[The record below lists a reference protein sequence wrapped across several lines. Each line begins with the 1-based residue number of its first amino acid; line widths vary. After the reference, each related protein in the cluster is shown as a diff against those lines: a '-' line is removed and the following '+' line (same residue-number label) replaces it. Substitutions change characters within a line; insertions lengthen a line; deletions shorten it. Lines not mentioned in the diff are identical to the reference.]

1 MIQKIFFKKYSFTSY
16 KSYLRLTYCKSYMQ
30 LASHMGG
37 MQFLQKDSF
46 DIFFLD
52 SQLPV
57 LKKTT

>member
-1 MIQKIFFKKYSFTSY
+1 
-16 KSYLRLTYCKSYMQ
+16 
-30 LASHMGG
+30 MGG

>member
-1 MIQKIFFKKYSFTSY
+1 MTQKIFKNKF
-16 KSYLRLTYCKSYMQ
+16 YLQLTCCKSYMQ

-46 DIFFLD
+46 DIFFLN